1 MNRMPYLEQPK
12 EQLSPV
18 GEGLRVEGLC
28 KSFGSLV
35 IFDQLS
41 LHFPDRQITALLGC
55 NGCGKS
61 TLINLLSGL
70 LPCDRGHIT
79 LNGKLI
85 QRSRIGYVFQDY
97 RASLFPWL
105 TAADNLR
112 YPLKLQ
118 KIPPGQQRDQ
128 LVQLITTYDVKFN
141 LDRYPHQLSG
151 GQQQLLAIL
160 RAVIARPDVLF
171 LDEPFSALDFATRL
185 AMREQLQRICLDLA
199 VPTVIIS
206 HDLDEAIYLADRIV
220 ILGQHPTQVIV
231 DIPVPLP
238 RPHQPQH
245 FTDSAFIQVKQH
257 CLEVFQSLEILQT
270 QLVP

>member
-1 MNRMPYLEQPK
+1 MNRMPDRKHPR
-12 EQLSPV
+12 EQLPPV

-41 LHFPDRQITALLGC
+41 LQFSDRQITALLGC

-70 LPCDRGHIT
+70 EACDQGQIS
-79 LNGKLI
+79 LAGKPI
-85 QRSRIGYVFQDY
+85 KQARIGYVFQNY
-97 RASLFPWL
+97 AASLFPWL

-112 YPLKLQ
+112 YPLRLQ
-118 KIPPGQQRDQ
+118 KLPPDEQRDR
-128 LVQLITTYDVKFN
+128 LGQLITTYDVKFN

-171 LDEPFSALDFATRL
+171 LDEPFSALDFATRW
-185 AMREQLQRICLDLA
+185 AMREQLQRICGDLA

-220 ILGQHPTQVIV
+220 ILGQYPTQVIA
-231 DIPVPLP
+231 DMPVPLP

-245 FTDSAFIQVKQH
+245 FADPAFIQVKQH
-257 CLEVFQSLEILQT
+257 CLEIFQT
-270 QLVP
+270 QLLP